1 VWAVLAAAALA
12 GPAAAQT
19 PREPPRFRTSVD
31 VTSIDVTVVDDR
43 GKPILDLHPSDF
55 TVRIDNAPRRVVTA
69 EWTPLVTETGP
80 PPPPP
85 PEGYSSN
92 ESVSGGRLFLFVID
106 RPNIRF
112 GAIQSIQRTV
122 DEFIDRLQPSDRL
135 AAVGI
140 GPGTGSTP
148 FTADRERV
156 KRAISRMTGTN
167 QQFGFYDHEVA
178 ITEALDIRRG
188 DVRAFERVMSR
199 ECANQPA
206 GLLDVCRD
214 ELLMQATMMATDSQ
228 INGEITVSSLR
239 ALLTGLAAIDA
250 PKTLIFVSEGF
261 PIEGQ
266 QSSVFELGRL
276 AGLARTSVYALRLD
290 NRMFDAA
297 DPRLPVAPVFD
308 RMLLVEGLDTL
319 ASAARG
325 ASFTI
330 TGSGT
335 GVFEQIESELSGY
348 YMLGIESAPDDKNG
362 VAHAIRVD
370 VSRRGA
376 TVRSRRILKTDAD
389 DLPSRSPRAAVASA
403 LSTPLPLSGLPLKVG
418 AFSLLGPE
426 RGKIQMLIHAD
437 IGNGYTSSQPVAL
450 AYHITDPDGRLVDA
464 QAMDARLP
472 PVMQGVP
479 SPLQYV
485 VGASL
490 PPGDYIFKLAAVD
503 GDKVGSVEHAF
514 RAGLSETSD
523 VRFSDLMVGGP
534 IDTREMQ
541 RPSVSHLVS
550 FGNVHGYMEIYGADL
565 TRLAAKFE
573 VAAAAEGPA
582 LADRDVAPYRVGDSR
597 VIFSEVMLTRQ
608 LPPGPYFLRAVI
620 SDVSGAAQRVVKTLT
635 RGFEVAAPPVLMTS
649 ASGAAAASIP
659 MADVYL
665 PVEEQMLA
673 RPFARLDALRP
684 DVVSR
689 FRDRVAPASLPAF
702 NQGISALSAG
712 DYGRAEQS
720 FKAAVSVDADS
731 TPILTYLAAV
741 FAAAGHDG
749 EAAGAWQTA
758 LIDGSDIPEIYI
770 WLGDALLR
778 SHELAQ
784 ARTIL
789 EEAMAQWPDDPRFAK
804 PLALTYATFG
814 QGREAVLM
822 LERHLTAH
830 PEDRDALMLAVEW
843 LYHLKV
849 LGTTAHSRAEDQALA
864 RRYADAYLKEAKG
877 QQAALV
883 RQWLAFLEG
892 NR

>member
-1 VWAVLAAAALA
+1 
-12 GPAAAQT
+12 
-19 PREPPRFRTSVD
+19 
-31 VTSIDVTVVDDR
+31 
-43 GKPILDLHPSDF
+43 
-55 TVRIDNAPRRVVTA
+55 
-69 EWTPLVTETGP
+69 
-80 PPPPP
+80 
-85 PEGYSSN
+85 
-92 ESVSGGRLFLFVID
+92 
-106 RPNIRF
+106 
-112 GAIQSIQRTV
+112 
-122 DEFIDRLQPSDRL
+122 
-135 AAVGI
+135 
-140 GPGTGSTP
+140 
-148 FTADRERV
+148 
-156 KRAISRMTGTN
+156 
-167 QQFGFYDHEVA
+167 
-178 ITEALDIRRG
+178 
-188 DVRAFERVMSR
+188 
-199 ECANQPA
+199 
-206 GLLDVCRD
+206 
-214 ELLMQATMMATDSQ
+214 
-228 INGEITVSSLR
+228 
-239 ALLTGLAAIDA
+239 
-250 PKTLIFVSEGF
+250 
-261 PIEGQ
+261 
-266 QSSVFELGRL
+266 
-276 AGLARTSVYALRLD
+276 
-290 NRMFDAA
+290 
-297 DPRLPVAPVFD
+297 
-308 RMLLVEGLDTL
+308 
-319 ASAARG
+319 
-325 ASFTI
+325 
-330 TGSGT
+330 
-335 GVFEQIESELSGY
+335 
-348 YMLGIESAPDDKNG
+348 
-362 VAHAIRVD
+362 
-370 VSRRGA
+370 
-376 TVRSRRILKTDAD
+376 
-389 DLPSRSPRAAVASA
+389 
-403 LSTPLPLSGLPLKVG
+403 
-418 AFSLLGPE
+418 
-426 RGKIQMLIHAD
+426 
-437 IGNGYTSSQPVAL
+437 
-450 AYHITDPDGRLVDA
+450 
-464 QAMDARLP
+464 
-472 PVMQGVP
+472 
-479 SPLQYV
+479 
-485 VGASL
+485 
-490 PPGDYIFKLAAVD
+490 
-503 GDKVGSVEHAF
+503 
-514 RAGLSETSD
+514 
-523 VRFSDLMVGGP
+523 
-534 IDTREMQ
+534 MQ